1 MVKMKICIVGAG
13 NIGLVLAS
21 TIALLKEHEVVI
33 YTHKEFDASKLTFED
48 AENDKE
54 YDNLDISVETNMEK
68 ALANADYVFCTYPAF
83 LRKDFIEKSKAYY
96 AKGCKLGF
104 LPGYGGAEYM
114 CRELVESGISVFGLQ
129 RVPFVAR
136 QSNKE
141 IATCLSRKTNL
152 YLASIPKDKGEE
164 ICREIEELIGIPTT
178 QLNEY
183 LAVTLAPSNPLLHLS
198 GVYNVFK
205 DYEEGDSYDRQLMFY
220 EEWNDETS
228 ELLLKYDDELQEI
241 CNRMKPL
248 NLEEVVSLRIYYES
262 PTAEAMTRKLKSIKA
277 FEVVQVPLV
286 EEDGKFYPDF
296 NSRMF
301 LEDFPYGIAIIK
313 YFGTLTNV
321 DTPAIDTI
329 LKFYEDKQG
338 ICYFNEDG
346 SPGKDFENSGIPANY
361 GLDNLESII
370 EYYRM

>member
-1 MVKMKICIVGAG
+1 MKICIVGAG

-21 TIALLKEHEVVI
+21 TIALLKKHEVVI
-33 YTHKEFDASKLTFED
+33 YTHKEFDVSKLVFED
-48 AENDKE
+48 VENGKE
-54 YDNLDISVETNMEK
+54 YTNLDIKIETDLKK
-68 ALANADYVFCTYPAF
+68 ALDNANYVFCTYPAF
-83 LRKDFIEKSKAYY
+83 LRKDFIKESKEYY
-96 AKGCKLGF
+96 PKGCKLGF

-114 CRELVESGISVFGLQ
+114 CKELVEEGISVFGLQ

-141 IATCLSRKTNL
+141 IASCLSRKTNL
-152 YLASIPKDKGEE
+152 YLASIPKNKSEE
-164 ICREIEELIGIPTT
+164 ICKEIEELISIPTIP
-178 QLNEY
+178 LNEY

-205 DYEEGDSYDRQLMFY
+205 DYNEGDSYDRQLMFY

-228 ELLLKYDDELQEI
+228 KLLLKYDEELQEI

-248 NLEEVVSLRIYYES
+248 NLEEVVSLKIYYES
-262 PTAEAMTRKLKSIKA
+262 PTAEAMTKKLKSIKA
-277 FEVVQVPLV
+277 FEVVQVPLI
-286 EEDGKFYPDF
+286 EKEGKFYPDF

-313 YFGTLTNV
+313 YFAILTDV
-321 DTPAIDTI
+321 ETPAIDTI

-361 GLDNLESII
+361 GLDSLESII
-370 EYYRM
+370 NYYRI